1 MTLMVKKQHTKKRHA
16 PLVVANWKMNPET
29 VGQAKALFLEIR
41 KHVSRKMLK
50 TYVAVGAP
58 APYLSELSRLSP
70 SQRVKLVA
78 QDIYHEKAG
87 AFTGEVSVSMLKSVG
102 VEGVI
107 IGHSERRRLGDTDTD
122 VGRNI
127 DAALAGKLTAIVC
140 VGENE
145 RDTQGHYFT
154 VVETQLTAALK
165 NVTKNQIKSLV
176 IAYEPVWA
184 IGTGNTA
191 TPEDVH
197 EMRLFIVK
205 VLSDRF
211 GRKPAESIRIIYGGS
226 VNEKNTDALMAV
238 GAVDG
243 FLVGGASLK
252 PAEFVAIIKTVETYA

>member
-1 MTLMVKKQHTKKRHA
+1 MTKKQHTKKRHA
-16 PLVVANWKMNPET
+16 PLVVANWKMNPDT

-50 TYVAVGAP
+50 TYVAIGAP
-58 APYLSELSRLSP
+58 TPYLSELTRLSP

-78 QDIYHEKAG
+78 QDLFHEKSG
-87 AFTGEVSVSMLKSVG
+87 AFTGEISVSMLKSVG
-102 VEGVI
+102 AEGVI
-107 IGHSERRRLGDTDTD
+107 VGHSERRGLGDTDTD
-122 VGRNI
+122 VQRNV
-127 DAALAGKLTAIVC
+127 DAALAGKLTAILC
-140 VGENE
+140 VGETE
-145 RDTQGHYFT
+145 RDAQANYFT
-154 VVETQLTAALK
+154 VVETQLTSALK
-165 NVTKNQIKSLV
+165 NVSKNQLKSLV

-184 IGTGNTA
+184 IGTGNTP

-211 GRKPAESIRIIYGGS
+211 GRKPVESIRIIYGGS
-226 VNEKNTDALMAV
+226 VNEKNTDSLMAV

-252 PAEFVAIIKTVETYA
+252 PAEFVSIIKTVETYA